1 LGRAIAVSWWALA
14 IRGVLGILLGI
25 AAFAWTGITLTVLI
39 TLFAVYLIVDG
50 LFALIAGGRARSW
63 LLLLEGALGLAAGIV
78 AALLPMLTVLVLIYV
93 IAAWAILS
101 GITELG
107 AAYMLRRIIT
117 NEWLLILGG
126 IASIAFGLVLAA
138 NPAVGAVTLVWLF
151 GAYMLVFGALTLA
164 LAMRLR
170 ASRARL
176 VIGAA

>member
-1 LGRAIAVSWWALA
+1 MGRSIVVNWWALA

-25 AAFAWTGITLTVLI
+25 AAFAWTGMTLTVLI

-63 LLLLEGALGLAAGIV
+63 LLILEGVLGLAAGIV
-78 AALLPMLTVLVLIYV
+78 AALMPALTVLVLIYL
-93 IAAWAILS
+93 IAAWAILT
-101 GITELG
+101 GIIELG
-107 AAYMLRRIIT
+107 AAYRLRRIIA

-138 NPAVGAVTLVWLF
+138 NPTSGAVTLVWLF
-151 GAYMLVFGALTLA
+151 GAYMLLFGALALG

-170 ASRARL
+170 ANRAKL
-176 VIGAA
+176 VIGVA